1 MRVELFWRLHL
12 LERMVVPLDLVVAM
26 HQEELR
32 VQVPQVQT
40 VEPEEMVRSRMLL
53 VSQV

>member
-1 MRVELFWRLHL
+1 MA
-12 LERMVVPLDLVVAM
+12 VPLGLEEVM
-26 HQEELR
+26 LREELR
-32 VQVPQVQT
+32 AQVPQVQT